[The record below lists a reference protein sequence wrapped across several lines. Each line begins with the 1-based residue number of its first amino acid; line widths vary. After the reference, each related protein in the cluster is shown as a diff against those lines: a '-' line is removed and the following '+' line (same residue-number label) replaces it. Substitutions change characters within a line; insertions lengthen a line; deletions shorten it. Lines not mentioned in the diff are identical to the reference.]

1 MASDL
6 LRFSK
11 YIRDTE
17 INKEYNS
24 RLGSHDIFSRK
35 EEYKF
40 HLCATWIYPFGITL
54 GRSYHWLIDLDEE
67 DVNYFKNKYLPK
79 LNGEMDDKIRRIK
92 DEYSKTNHK

>member
-40 HLCATWIYPFGITL
+40 NLCATWRYPFGITL

>member
-11 YIRDTE
+11 YVRDTE

-40 HLCATWIYPFGITL
+40 HLCATWIYPCGITL
-54 GRSYHWLIDLDEE
+54 SGSYHWLIDLDEE

>member
-11 YIRDTE
+11 YVKDTE

-24 RLGSHDIFSRK
+24 KLGSHDIFSRK

-40 HLCATWIYPFGITL
+40 HLCATWIYPFGITF
-54 GRSYHWLIDLDEE
+54 GGSYHWLIDLDEE
-67 DVNYFKNKYLPK
+67 DINYFKNKYLQK
-79 LNGEMDDKIRRIK
+79 LNGEMDNEINRIK
-92 DEYSKTNHK
+92 GNL

>member
-11 YIRDTE
+11 YVKDTE

-24 RLGSHDIFSRK
+24 KLGSHDIFSRK

-54 GRSYHWLIDLDEE
+54 GGYTERLIDLDEE
-67 DVNYFKNKYLPK
+67 DINYFKNKYLPK
-79 LNGEMDDKIRRIK
+79 LNCEMDDKINRIK

>member
-11 YIRDTE
+11 YVKDTE

-24 RLGSHDIFSRK
+24 KLGSHDIFSRK

-54 GRSYHWLIDLDEE
+54 GGSYHWLIDLDEE
-67 DVNYFKNKYLPK
+67 DINYFKNKYLPK
-79 LNGEMDDKIRRIK
+79 LNGEMDDKINRIK